1 MREPSTCLEALC
13 LNSRE
18 AEGFTVGVVG
28 FEAIGGGSP
37 LDSDSLR
44 FSGDVSRV
52 LRDCL
57 LEDVACREQRH
68 FDLVGDGVV
77 LILTAVLDA
86 VHEFAG
92 HAGAAEFVCD
102 LQVQSHGEVL
112 IGFHGHAVGHNA
124 VEHQAVGTDFTEI
137 ELDRLAILQSL
148 DFIDAQRI
156 QLRRNHLHVLRVIR
170 ALRLDSEEVRLGG
183 ELLELGLHFVPT
195 SFRER

>member
-18 AEGFTVGVVG
+18 AESLSVGVVG

-44 FSGDVSRV
+44 FSGDVSLV

-77 LILTAVLDA
+77 LVLTAVFML
-86 VHEFAG
+86 
-92 HAGAAEFVCD
+92 
-102 LQVQSHGEVL
+102 
-112 IGFHGHAVGHNA
+112 
-124 VEHQAVGTDFTEI
+124 
-137 ELDRLAILQSL
+137 
-148 DFIDAQRI
+148 RI
-156 QLRRNHLHVLRVIR
+156 VFPSARQCPRKR
-170 ALRLDSEEVRLGG
+170 SGVR
-183 ELLELGLHFVPT
+183 P
-195 SFRER
+195 